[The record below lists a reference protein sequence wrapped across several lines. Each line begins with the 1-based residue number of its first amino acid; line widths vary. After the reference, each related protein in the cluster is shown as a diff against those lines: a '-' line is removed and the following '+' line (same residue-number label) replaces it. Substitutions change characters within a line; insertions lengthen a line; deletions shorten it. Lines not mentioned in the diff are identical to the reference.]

1 MFDLLETFT
10 SICGGEV
17 KTQPEGSPDTPSAEA
32 VLLADWTLHGKSFV
46 DNPSV
51 DPTDDNNYLTT
62 HLTRPMGILFEE
74 NYDVQH
80 GGAYIAEINEGGSA
94 AADGSICRGDQLI
107 AIEEK
112 RVIGMDFDDIMQV
125 IEESDTN
132 IKLTVF
138 RGPAESLYGPSCGS
152 AEQLG
157 EEYVPERGEEA
168 ALVEDS
174 ESEVVREDIGDIA
187 ARQDYMDGVALAVAA
202 VDGDAIGGN
211 YHVTLVGEE
220 FHVVKETTAE

>member
-1 MFDLLETFT
+1 MFDLLESFT
-10 SICGGEV
+10 QICGGEV
-17 KTQPEGSPDTPSAEA
+17 KAQPEDSPDTPSAET

-51 DPTDDNNYLTT
+51 DPMDDNNYLTA

-80 GGAYIAEINEGGSA
+80 GGAYIAEINEGSSA

-107 AIEEK
+107 AIGEK
-112 RVIGMDFDDIMQV
+112 RVIGMDFDDIMQI

-138 RGPAESLYGPSCGS
+138 RGPAESLYGPSYGS
-152 AEQLG
+152 GERLG
-157 EEYVPERGEEA
+157 EYVPERGEEA

-187 ARQDYMDGVALAVAA
+187 ARQDNMDAVALAVAA
-202 VDGDAIGGN
+202 VDGDAIGGT